1 MSSSSFKGEEFIAD
15 PSTTCAEGYTRFTCL
30 SRKLKFDAPTPK
42 ITRMK
47 NERYIMRQACPWLAK
62 DGRPLTA
69 CKFASRA
76 AYELQEAQANE
87 SRESDASSSSS
98 ATEE

>member
-1 MSSSSFKGEEFIAD
+1 MQNG
-15 PSTTCAEGYTRFTCL
+15 
-30 SRKLKFDAPTPK
+30 
-42 ITRMK
+42 
-47 NERYIMRQACPWLAK
+47 RYIMRQACPWLAK
-62 DGRPLTA
+62 DDGRPLTA

-87 SRESDASSSSS
+87 SEASDASSSSS